1 MLPNAILGVSLACAH
16 AAAAAQQLPLWR
28 YLDPQGKARMPLPM
42 VNLISG
48 GLHAGG
54 NLDFQDFLLL
64 PLGAGSGYLVGA
76 RLASIAPVPGAIA
89 VALAFAL
96 HQPGMQGH
104 VSLTFAIGTAAV
116 LSLTSVSSGIVF
128 ESLRRSGRLVK
139 REATPRML
147 RVAGLD
153 P

>member
-1 MLPNAILGVSLACAH
+1 MTVLQEIKRQRLQRRLRTLAGWTVCMALTAGLFF
-16 AAAAAQQLPLWR
+16 AAYEVFRPAATLC
-28 YLDPQGKARMPLPM
+28 
-42 VNLISG
+42 
-48 GLHAGG
+48 
-54 NLDFQDFLLL
+54 LL

-76 RLASIAPVPGAIA
+76 RLASIAPIPGAIA